1 MHVMSDF
8 PVTLHSLHVHPV
20 KSCAGI
26 AVEQPLL
33 SDTGLDHDR
42 EWVLVDPRD
51 HFLTQRDEPRLAL
64 VRTRLDA
71 AHLVL
76 EAADRAPLRVPLDH
90 EGPARI
96 ATVWRSQNPAFD
108 AGDEAAAWLSTFL
121 GREVRLMRFDRTH
134 RRLSNRDWTHEI
146 EAPTLFTD
154 GYPIM
159 VLSRASVD
167 DLSGRVG
174 REFDMNRFRPNIV
187 LGDVAPYAEDRIR
200 EIDVGDVTLRLVK
213 PCTRCVIT
221 TTDQATGARDGDEP
235 LRTLK
240 SYRFDRTLRGIT
252 FGMNA
257 VIVRGQGAT
266 LRRGDPVALR

>member
-1 MHVMSDF
+1 LAF
-8 PVTLHSLHVHPV
+8 IESLHVYPV

-121 GREVRLMRFDRTH
+121 GREVRLMRFDRAH

-174 REFDMNRFRPNIV
+174 REFDVNRFRPNIV